1 MLIGM
6 WLTKFDIY
14 QSEVAP
20 NCLISHT
27 NFWCPDFFQKE
38 FLSDVRTEIHLIR
51 SNIVS
56 TGQSVQPLKI
66 YILRLGLMKT
76 VTSLKIYSISSE
88 STIRSETDK
97 NSVLSFPFKSKY
109 QYKRKTRNIEN
120 QIIVI
125 LICHIDHSYYG

>member
-27 NFWCPDFFQKE
+27 NSWCPDFFQKE
-38 FLSDVRTEIHLIR
+38 FLADVRTEIHLIR

>member
-1 MLIGM
+1 
-6 WLTKFDIY
+6 
-14 QSEVAP
+14 
-20 NCLISHT
+20 
-27 NFWCPDFFQKE
+27 
-38 FLSDVRTEIHLIR
+38 
-51 SNIVS
+51 
-56 TGQSVQPLKI
+56 
-66 YILRLGLMKT
+66 MKT

-120 QIIVI
+120 QIIAI